1 MEKKVDDCA
10 KVCLP
15 FLITHSS
22 DDSCLDQSMNRKH
35 FILLR
40 LLNEPGLE
48 QTLFCVENPVRWS
61 VLQPPTLYTKGLLHL
76 IL

>member
-1 MEKKVDDCA
+1 
-10 KVCLP
+10 
-15 FLITHSS
+15 
-22 DDSCLDQSMNRKH
+22 MNRKH

-48 QTLFCVENPVRWS
+48 QTLFCVENPVQWS